1 MSEIP
6 PVPAPSPPSLESS
19 PQPDPPSAIII
30 DAKQTLW
37 LSWGGEI
44 EHLSHRVT
52 KHRLENG
59 ARVVLCH
66 APQQLRWLGLYP
78 PPRGQGHFLSILDI
92 LTLYSFVCPITPIVP
107 TPNGLAQ
114 ALNLPLPGEDKA
126 AQAMT
131 MLDAARALLA
141 RLRATGDAQALA
153 IARIMAAAGWEWGR
167 AVLAALS
174 IVSDAAPASENA
186 KETPVGLAVWKK
198 LPEIQWGP
206 PPPPPSQLSVSEAE
220 TRLHLARI
228 LGQNSE
234 IRPSQADFSAAI
246 TWAFHPRAEENAPN
260 VVLAEA
266 GTGVGKTLAYLA
278 PAQIWAKRNH
288 GGVVIST
295 FTRNLQSQIMRELER
310 LYPSHADMLQRCVV
324 RKGRENYICLLNYQ
338 EAVDRLPFAIL
349 NEASLFV
356 GAPTQPQHEAIG
368 LGLMARWL
376 AATEDGDLTG
386 GRDFAGYLPELVGRS
401 STSDLADKRG
411 ECIHAGCVH
420 YRKCLVERSIHRA
433 EQAEII
439 VANHALVL
447 SQLAAQF
454 PLNATESDE
463 TSNNSSPRPT
473 DAITES
479 SAEKSEKGEKS
490 DEKKLLGVPHIFD
503 EGHHIFDAADSA
515 FSLSLTLDDAA
526 QMRRWLIGGAG
537 QSQQHNRMTNS
548 LRSQGLLT
556 RLDQALF
563 HSGQRRG
570 HSPQENRAI
579 TELTEA
585 AYELPQEG
593 WAERMLAQQAS
604 GLLESLFRM
613 IRQQILHTSP
623 SRQQEDY
630 PLECEKLPLWDGLA
644 GLAVDNAEMM
654 RRLLKSLT
662 ILRGLLL
669 ARLEGDGE
677 ELSPQSRAALQSL
690 AESMQNRAII
700 PLGHWQNLLQSLP
713 HAPPPNSVDWFEL
726 TRYRRLERNIGIY
739 RHFIDP
745 TRPLA
750 SAWQQALPGLVITSA
765 TLTESS
771 EGAASPAS
779 GASLGDAPDTN
790 PSRPEANP
798 EPDSEPDSEPDPE
811 NGHELAWRR
820 AEQRCGTAHFTVPS
834 FRARVASPFNY
845 PAQTKILIVTNVSR
859 YNLDERAA
867 AYRDLFRAA
876 GGGGLGLFT
885 AIDMLREVH
894 RRLLAPLAESEIT
907 LLAQHI
913 DPINRATLI
922 DIFRAEENSCLLGTD
937 AIRDGVDVP
946 GRSLRLLI
954 FDRVPWPRPT
964 ILHRARRNHYGGH
977 DYDESLARLKLKQA
991 FGRLIRRQSDRGV
1004 FILLDRQ
1011 TPTRLLTAFPSDVV
1025 IERVFL
1031 SEAIAITRDY
1041 LAEPSS
1047 IPSS

>member
-1 MSEIP
+1 MVGIMSEIP
-6 PVPAPSPPSLESS
+6 PVPDSTPSPTSMEGA
-19 PQPDPPSAIII
+19 PQPDPPSALII

-78 PPRGQGHFLSILDI
+78 PTRGQGHVLSILDI

-107 TPNGLAQ
+107 TPNGLAH

-141 RLRATGDAQALA
+141 RLRASGDAQALA

-167 AVLAALS
+167 AVLTALS
-174 IVSDAAPASENA
+174 IVTDAAPASENA

-278 PAQIWAKRNH
+278 PAQLWAKRNH

-349 NEASLFV
+349 DEASLFV
-356 GAPTQPQHEAIG
+356 GTPTQPQTEAIG

-454 PLNATESDE
+454 PLNAEESEDVPNNAPPSPSDTTTEPSV
-463 TSNNSSPRPT
+463 
-473 DAITES
+473 AKG
-479 SAEKSEKGEKS
+479 EKSENGEKS
-490 DEKKLLGVPHIFD
+490 DEKKMLGVPHIFD
-503 EGHHIFDAADSA
+503 EGHHLFDAADSA

-537 QSQQHNRMTNS
+537 QAQQNTRMTNS

-563 HSGQRRG
+563 HSGQTRG

-579 TELTEA
+579 SDLTEA

-593 WAERMLAQQAS
+593 WAERMLAQQAG

-630 PLECEKLPLWDGLA
+630 PLECEKLPVWDGIA
-644 GLAVDNAEMM
+644 GLAAENAEMM

-713 HAPPPNSVDWFEL
+713 YSPPPNCVGWFEL

-771 EGAASPAS
+771 EAPSAAPNSVA
-779 GASLGDAPDTN
+779 LGETPDAN
-790 PSRPEANP
+790 PSRPENSP
-798 EPDSEPDSEPDPE
+798 
-811 NGHELAWRR
+811 ELAWRR

-845 PAQTKILIVTNVSR
+845 AAQTKILIVTNVGR

-885 AIDMLREVH
+885 AIDMLREIH
-894 RRLLAPLAESEIT
+894 RRLLSPLAESEIT

-913 DPINRATLI
+913 DPMNRATLI

-964 ILHRARRNHYGGH
+964 ILHRARRDHYGGH

-1041 LAEPSS
+1041 LADKPIKS
-1047 IPSS
+1047 IPGI

>member
-1 MSEIP
+1 MSEIQP
-6 PVPAPSPPSLESS
+6 IPVPPSSQQVSEST
-19 PQPDPPSAIII
+19 PQPDPPSALII

-37 LSWGGEI
+37 LSWSGEI

-78 PPRGQGHFLSILDI
+78 PPRGQNHALCVLDI

-107 TPNGLAQ
+107 TPNGLAH
-114 ALNLPLPGEDKA
+114 ALNLPIPGEDKA
-126 AQAMT
+126 AQAMCL
-131 MLDAARALLA
+131 LDAARALLA

-167 AVLAALS
+167 AVMAALS
-174 IVSDAAPASENA
+174 IVTDAPQTGENA
-186 KETPVGLAVWKK
+186 KDAPVGLAVWKK

-310 LYPSHADMLQRCVV
+310 LYPSHADMMQRCVV
-324 RKGRENYICLLNYQ
+324 RKGRENYLCLLNYQ
-338 EAVDRLPFAIL
+338 EAVDRLPFTIL
-349 NEASLFV
+349 SANNETSLFV
-356 GAPTQPQHEAIG
+356 GSPIAHRPLTPSQNEAIG

-454 PLNATESDE
+454 PLNAAESDE
-463 TSNNSSPRPT
+463 SLNNSAANSN
-473 DAITES
+473 DASTNQTAEKD
-479 SAEKSEKGEKS
+479 EKSE
-490 DEKKLLGVPHIFD
+490 EKKMLGVPHIFD
-503 EGHHIFDAADSA
+503 EGHHLFDAADSA

-526 QMRRWLIGGAG
+526 QMRRWLIGAAG
-537 QSQQHNRMTNS
+537 QSQQNSRMTIS

-563 HSGQRRG
+563 NSGQARG
-570 HSPQENRAI
+570 HTPPELRAI
-579 TELTEA
+579 SDLTEA

-593 WAERMLAQQAS
+593 WAERMLAQQAN
-604 GLLESLFRM
+604 GLLESLFRI
-613 IRQQILHTSP
+613 IRQQILQTSP

-644 GLAVDNAEMM
+644 GLAMDNAEMM
-654 RRLLKSLT
+654 RRMVKALTSL
-662 ILRGLLL
+662 RELLL

-690 AESMQNRAII
+690 AESMQNRAIL

-713 HAPPPNSVDWFEL
+713 YDAPPNSVDWFEL

-750 SAWQQALPGLVITSA
+750 SAWQQAVPGLVITSA

-771 EGAASPAS
+771 EPPLAAANHGA
-779 GASLGDAPDTN
+779 LGELPEGNPTSPDT
-790 PSRPEANP
+790 SPETNP
-798 EPDSEPDSEPDPE
+798 E
-811 NGHELAWRR
+811 NRHERDQERAWVHAWER
-820 AEQRCGTAHFTVPS
+820 AEQRCGTAHFKVPS
-834 FRARVASPFNY
+834 FRARVPSPFNY
-845 PAQTKILIVTNVSR
+845 QAQTKILIVTNVSR

-867 AYRDLFRAA
+867 AYRDLFRAS

-885 AIDMLREVH
+885 AIDSLREIH
-894 RRLLAPLAESEIT
+894 RRLIAPLAESEIP

-913 DPINRATLI
+913 DPMNRATLI

-1004 FILLDRQ
+1004 FIMLDRQ
-1011 TPTRLLTAFPSDVV
+1011 TPTRLLTAFPAMWW
-1025 IERVFL
+1025 L
-1031 SEAIAITRDY
+1031 SGYIYPRQ
-1041 LAEPSS
+1041 LP
-1047 IPSS
+1047 